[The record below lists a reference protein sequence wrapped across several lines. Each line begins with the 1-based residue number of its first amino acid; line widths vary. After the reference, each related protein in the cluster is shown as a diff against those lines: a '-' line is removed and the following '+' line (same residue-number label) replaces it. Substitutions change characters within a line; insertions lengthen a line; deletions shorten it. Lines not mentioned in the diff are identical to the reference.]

1 MRSQALNIKFSA
13 ELIQKMTVA
22 AKNKYI
28 TRSAFIREAVAEK
41 LNRELAE
48 SEANKPEEIDWQ
60 KLLDQ
65 GD

>member
-13 ELIQKMTVA
+13 DLIEKMTEA
-22 AKNKYI
+22 AKVKYI

-41 LNRELAE
+41 LNRELKIEQSE
-48 SEANKPEEIDWQ
+48 SFDWQ
-60 KLLDQ
+60 KLLDK